1 MMIKLLVD
9 VCLPPAWEDFLT
21 GYGWPTIHWSRI
33 GDPSAKD
40 TEIMVWALANDR
52 VVFTQ
57 DLDFGT
63 LLALTHAIGPSVLQ
77 VRGEEVLPRLVGHS
91 VLMTLKAH
99 ALDLKS
105 GALVTLDTNRSR
117 IRLLPF

>member
-1 MMIKLLVD
+1 MLKLPVD
-9 VCLPPAWEDFLT
+9 VCLPPSWEDFLT
-21 GYGWPTIHWSRI
+21 GHGWPAIHWSRI

-40 TEIMVWALANDR
+40 TEIMAWALANDH
-52 VVFTQ
+52 VVFTH

-77 VRGEEVLPRLVGHS
+77 IRGEEVLPHLVGQPI
-91 VLMTLKAH
+91 LMALKAH
-99 ALDLKS
+99 SLDLKS
-105 GALVTLDTNRSR
+105 GALVTIDMNRSR